1 MTSGLSGH
9 LLTNRSGG
17 EAPRHA
23 RARSLGRLARGAVF
37 VATCA
42 ALALA
47 CYNAGDGTAPP
58 PQQIYFPVGLVV
70 SSGGSVLYVANSDFD
85 LQWNGGTVQS
95 YDLSQ
100 VRADAAIAIKDP
112 SLLAKPFAGHPN
124 GKLTR
129 PTPPPGSC
137 PSNPPVTVTNGDP
150 SRQPLGESCSPPVDS
165 TLYVK
170 DSVVIGAFA
179 TDMELSCS
187 IARRNP
193 GRWRS
198 DPNDANSAVNFPC
211 APTRLYVPVRGDA
224 SLTWADVAADDTTT
238 RPAADATPASYPPFA
253 LDCGTRVNGRCD
265 AAHHAGNNA
274 TEPGN
279 TRHVTMPGEPFG
291 MAESEDGSSIVV
303 THQTDTKVSL
313 LATGFGK
320 NAQLPTPSLQ
330 FVLDGLPSGGN
341 GIAAVPHDPQA
352 FTSGVAM
359 PSNAFLLTTRAAA
372 EIDLLRYYA
381 DQGLS
386 AVSPDPND
394 PASQSELRRPFITK
408 EAVFPLTANAGGT
421 DSRGIVVDPTPRIRC
436 KLAVLN
442 SATPLSKEE
451 KAAKLEACARR
462 PARVFIANRTPAT
475 LLVGEIGEPAVDA
488 AGGYDADRLVIYQ
501 NIPLTF
507 GPSRIYLAPIVDAS
521 GALSLRVF
529 IVCFD
534 SAAIFVFDPEA
545 GVVENIIRVGQG
557 PYAMAFDPF
566 DLESVARGD
575 KPQDDPRIQGPARPG
590 DPSYDPD
597 LDVKRY
603 RFAYVASF
611 TKSYIQVI
619 DLDNSRTSKETF
631 ERVVFTLGQP
641 TSPKGH

>member
-1 MTSGLSGH
+1 MKLGF
-9 LLTNRSGG
+9 LTTC
-17 EAPRHA
+17 
-23 RARSLGRLARGAVF
+23 GAVLAA
-37 VATCA
+37 V
-42 ALALA
+42 ALAPG

-70 SSGGSVLYVANSDFD
+70 SPGGGVLYVANSDFD

-100 VRADAAIAIKDP
+100 VRQDAAIAIKDP
-112 SLLAKPFAGHPN
+112 SLLAKPFDGHPT

-129 PTPPPGSC
+129 PAPPPGSC
-137 PSNPPVTVTNGDP
+137 PSNPPVTVTNGAP
-150 SRQPLGESCSPPVDS
+150 SRQPLGESCAPPVDA

-170 DSVVIGAFA
+170 DSVTIGAFA
-179 TDMELSCS
+179 TNMEMSCS
-187 IARRNP
+187 LARMNP

-198 DPNDANSAVNFPC
+198 DPNDPQSAVQLPC

-224 SLTWADVAADDTTT
+224 SLTWASVVPDDSST
-238 RPAADATPASYPPFA
+238 RPPADATPDQYAPYA
-253 LDCGTRVNGRCD
+253 LDCGVRVNGRCD
-265 AAHHAGNNA
+265 AGHHAGNDAN
-274 TEPGN
+274 EPGN

-291 MAESEDGSSIVV
+291 MAESEDGASIVV

-313 LATGFGK
+313 LSTGFGK
-320 NAQLPTPSLQ
+320 NAAVPNPSLQ

-352 FTSGVAM
+352 FTMGSDA
-359 PSNAFLLTTRAAA
+359 PSAAFLLTTRAAA
-372 EIDLLRYYA
+372 EVDLLRYYS

-386 AVSPDPND
+386 AEPQQGN
-394 PASQSELRRPFITK
+394 QSALLRPFITR
-408 EAVFPLTANAGGT
+408 EAVFPLTANAGGS
-421 DSRGIVVDPTPRIRC
+421 DSRGIVIDPTPRIRC
-436 KLAVLN
+436 KLAVQSNAMLT
-442 SATPLSKEE
+442 AAD

-507 GPSRIYLAPIVDAS
+507 GPSRIYLAPIL
-521 GALSLRVF
+521 GADGSLTLRVF

-534 SAAIFVFDPEA
+534 SASIFVFDPEA
-545 GVVENIIRVGQG
+545 GVVENIIRVGPG

-575 KPQDDPRIQGPARPG
+575 KPTDDARIQGPARPG

-597 LDVKRY
+597 LNVKTY

-611 TKSYIQVI
+611 TQSYIQVI

-631 ERVVFTLGQP
+631 ERVIFTLGQP